1 MINFIQMK
9 EKEGFVDYPEQQ
21 MILYVEKDDGKYGP
35 MQTGSY
41 ISANYMDDYVYKRRN
56 LEIDLREQLIRG
68 VISPVRFYMVFE
80 DLTLS
85 ELAAR
90 AGIRQSRVKKHLE
103 PKLFGI
109 VTIDELR
116 KYATVFNVP
125 LANLLQIILVK
136 DKESFE
142 SSLILE
148 NNADKISVE
157 QSPTPNPY
165 VVLTKIEERK

>member
-1 MINFIQMK
+1 MK

-68 VISPVRFYMVFE
+68 SISPVRFYMVFE

-103 PKLFGI
+103 PKLFGT

-125 LANLLQIILVK
+125 LANLLQIILIK

-148 NNADKISVE
+148 NKADKTSVE

>member
-68 VISPVRFYMVFE
+68 AISPVRFYMVFE

-90 AGIRQSRVKKHLE
+90 AGIRQSKVKKHLE
-103 PKLFGI
+103 PKLFGT
-109 VTIDELR
+109 VTIEELR
-116 KYATVFNVP
+116 KYAMVFNVP
-125 LANLLQIILVK
+125 IANLLQIILVK

-148 NNADKISVE
+148 NKADKVSVE
-157 QSPTPNPY
+157 QSPTPNPF

>member
-1 MINFIQMK
+1 MK
-9 EKEGFVDYPEQQ
+9 EKEGFIDYPEQQ

-68 VISPVRFYMVFE
+68 SISPVRFYMVFE

-103 PKLFGI
+103 PKLFGK

-125 LANLLQIILVK
+125 LANLLQIILIK

-148 NNADKISVE
+148 NKADKTSVE

>member
-1 MINFIQMK
+1 MK
-9 EKEGFVDYPEQQ
+9 EKEGLIDYPEQQ

-68 VISPVRFYMVFE
+68 SISPVRFYMVFE

-103 PKLFGI
+103 PKLFGK

-125 LANLLQIILVK
+125 LANLLQIILIK

-148 NNADKISVE
+148 NKADKTSVE